1 MVERLVSAEFVFDRA
16 GEQALAHAYRALVPE
31 RRAHTVQG
39 KGSDDNR
46 QVPMVT
52 ENRLGPVN
60 DHDEGGER
68 SALGA

>member
-1 MVERLVSAEFVFDRA
+1 
-16 GEQALAHAYRALVPE
+16 
-31 RRAHTVQG
+31 
-39 KGSDDNR
+39 
-46 QVPMVT
+46 VPMVT